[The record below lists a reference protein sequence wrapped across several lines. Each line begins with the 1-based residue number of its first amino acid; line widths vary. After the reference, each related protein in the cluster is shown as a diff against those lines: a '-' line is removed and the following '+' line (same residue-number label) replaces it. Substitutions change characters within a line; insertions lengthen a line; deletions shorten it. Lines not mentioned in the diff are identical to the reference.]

1 MRKAE
6 RMFNKN
12 STSFNMINLKKLKLS
27 FKRSITSTKKNFIK
41 IKF

>member
-27 FKRSITSTKKNFIK
+27 FKRSITSTKKEFYKNK
-41 IKF
+41 I